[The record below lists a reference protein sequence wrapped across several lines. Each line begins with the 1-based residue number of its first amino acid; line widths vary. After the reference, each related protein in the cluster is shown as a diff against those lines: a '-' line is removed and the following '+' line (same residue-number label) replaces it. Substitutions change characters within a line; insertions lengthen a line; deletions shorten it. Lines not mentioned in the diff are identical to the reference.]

1 MKMPAAMRRVPEE
14 DEFIFEVKPKLDV
27 GHGRHPYKVDLRVLR
42 DGFPDKRLDAGVS
55 GRPDL
60 AREVLPAFKS
70 LFQSRGVR
78 KSSAAFETQKFL
90 LFWRFL
96 DIYFSQVQVSAPAS
110 IHEQKIGTASCRASV
125 CNTVYI
131 SFFAVTIK

>member
-14 DEFIFEVKPKLDV
+14 DEFKFEVKPKLDV

-78 KSSAAFETQKFL
+78 KPSAARSEETTSELQSL
-90 LFWRFL
+90 MR
-96 DIYFSQVQVSAPAS
+96 
-110 IHEQKIGTASCRASV
+110 
-125 CNTVYI
+125 I
-131 SFFAVTIK
+131 SYAVFCLKKNK